1 MWAVNHLARWRYY
14 IACCKWLPPGCRT
27 LPSGCCWL
35 PSGCHQSAAGFHQA
49 TTRLYLASAATGC
62 TWLPPGFDG
71 CTCPSANRLHWL
83 PPGCFCLL
91 TGCKCCLPKQKCSKN
106 AAYMQPMQQKCR
118 LADKK
123 PWSQNAASL
132 KPTCSLFAAN
142 LHPRFLASKKM
153 WVNMRWDL
161 SYDSI
166 LSNVRKALIFGL
178 IFT

>member
-1 MWAVNHLARWRYY
+1 MASTRLPHASIRLLLASIR
-14 IACCKWLPPGCRT
+14 LPPGC
-27 LPSGCCWL
+27 SWL
-35 PSGCHQSAAGFHQA
+35 PSGYHQA
-49 TTRLYLASAATGC
+49 LSGFCCNRLHLASTRLWWLHLSVCQQASLASTR
-62 TWLPPGFDG
+62 LLL
-71 CTCPSANRLHWL
+71 SANRLQVL
-83 PPGCFCLL
+83 SSEA
-91 TGCKCCLPKQKCSKN
+91 KMQQKCSLY
-106 AAYMQPMQQKCR
+106 AAYMQQKCR

-142 LHPRFLASKKM
+142 LQPRFLASKKM